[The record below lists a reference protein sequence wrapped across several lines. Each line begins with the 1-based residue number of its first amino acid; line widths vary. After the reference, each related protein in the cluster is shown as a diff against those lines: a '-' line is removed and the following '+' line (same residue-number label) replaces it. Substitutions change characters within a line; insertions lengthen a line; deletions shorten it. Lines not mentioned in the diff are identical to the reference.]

1 MYKRM
6 LVPLD
11 GSKLAEETIP
21 YARELAGRLDLDLD
35 FLYVSHPLMMQML
48 PMSQFYVEKIAEAV
62 KTQVLIVRANTVG
75 KETARPVEVRSK
87 VTTGYPAE
95 EILKYAEENEV
106 DIILLATHG
115 ASGVRRW
122 AMGSVA
128 YQVLHAS
135 KIPVW
140 LVRSGIPEQ
149 IVFDKWPRRTILVP
163 LDGSQLAESALPHA
177 EAIARQRGAQVTE
190 ILLLSVYAPTIY
202 PVKYYFQMDYPP
214 KVPLKYED
222 YVQQE
227 IDQARESCK
236 KYLNHLADQ
245 LKAKGLQVRTEAVMG
260 EPADEIIKYAHQ
272 NPFQLI
278 VMASHGRSGLSH
290 LTIGSVAERVLLET
304 NIPVFMI
311 THGAADK

>member
-21 YARELAGRLDLDLD
+21 YARELAGRLNLDLD
-35 FLYVSHPLMMQML
+35 FLYVCHPLMMQML
-48 PMSQFYVEKIAEAV
+48 PMSQLYVEKIAEAV
-62 KTQVLIVRANTVG
+62 KTQILIVRANTES
-75 KETARPVEVRSK
+75 KEAARPVQVRSK
-87 VTTGYPAE
+87 VATGYPAE
-95 EILKYAEENEV
+95 EILKYAEENEI

-190 ILLLSVYAPTIY
+190 ILLLSVYAPAIY
-202 PVKYYFQMDYPP
+202 PVKYYFHMDYPP
-214 KVPLKYED
+214 TVPLKYD
-222 YVQQE
+222 DFVQQE
-227 IDQARESCK
+227 IDRARESCK
-236 KYLNHLADQ
+236 KYLNLQADR
-245 LKAKGLQVRTEAVMG
+245 LKAKGLDVKTEAVMG
-260 EPADEIIKYAHQ
+260 EPADEIIKYVAQ
-272 NPFQLI
+272 NPFHLI
-278 VMASHGRSGLSH
+278 VMASHGRSGLRH
-290 LTIGSVAERVLLET
+290 LTLGSVAEKVLLEVKV
-304 NIPVFMI
+304 PVFLI
-311 THGAADK
+311 TQGPAAG